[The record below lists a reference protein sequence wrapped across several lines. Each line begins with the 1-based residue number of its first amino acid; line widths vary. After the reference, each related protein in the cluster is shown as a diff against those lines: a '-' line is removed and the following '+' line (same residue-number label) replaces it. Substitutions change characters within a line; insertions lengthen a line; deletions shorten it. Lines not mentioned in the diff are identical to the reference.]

1 MGGTCVVSTLTAT
14 TAQVAKYLERDDV
27 WPFTATLVN
36 LWQNTGMD
44 ISVLAHHLR
53 ALMEDVNEGS
63 KYDLRQVDWEVL
75 AERYVEMFDEA
86 A

>member
-1 MGGTCVVSTLTAT
+1 MVPAVTTT

-27 WPFTATLVN
+27 KPFTATLVN
-36 LWQNTGMD
+36 LWQTTEMD

-53 ALMEDVNEGS
+53 ELLVDVNEGS
-63 KYDLRQVDWEVL
+63 DGKYDLRRVDWELL